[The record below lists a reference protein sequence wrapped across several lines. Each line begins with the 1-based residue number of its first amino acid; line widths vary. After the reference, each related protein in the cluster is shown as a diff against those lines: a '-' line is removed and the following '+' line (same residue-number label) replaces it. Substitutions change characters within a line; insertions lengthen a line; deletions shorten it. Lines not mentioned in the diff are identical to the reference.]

1 MGATLKTPEFAEEF
15 YDMQVELGQVKKE
28 AAAKN
33 IGLKEIHALSDRVFY
48 LCERMENIQ
57 QVAGR
62 ALASSEILFQGHKII
77 DTLEDRKKKIWDKDH
92 RLLKKIHLIDYEIE
106 TLRDE
111 ILFVTEDET
120 KAKLD
125 AFFEELKHL
134 QGENVPTPRLEKAF
148 GIVLDHLREVD
159 FCIQFPIYQELLAD
173 SYQENYIQKLQ
184 GLALDFQVNP
194 EKALLEFLL
203 LSDRQRKEIAIQI
216 MKRKG
221 ITGDAVAAGPDDRA
235 IAIQDHVQ
243 ELVAIATFAKEIFY
257 EDREDPLE
265 VLDKLSND
273 DAVRV
278 NELFWQKTGRTTEH
292 FQDEDFSL
300 LAACLMQLV
309 EEKIME

>member
-28 AAAKN
+28 VAAKN
-33 IGLKEIHALSDRVFY
+33 IGLREIHALSDRVFY
-48 LCERMENIQ
+48 LCEKMENIQ
-57 QVAGR
+57 KVAGT

-125 AFFEELKHL
+125 AFFEELKDL

-159 FCIQFPIYQELLAD
+159 FCLQFPIYQELLAD

-184 GLALDFQVNP
+184 ALAKDFTENP
-194 EKALLEFLL
+194 EKALLTFLL
-203 LSDRQRKEIAIQI
+203 LSDRQRDEIASHIR
-216 MKRKG
+216 KRKG
-221 ITGDAVAAGPDDRA
+221 IADGDTVAAGPEDRA
-235 IAIQDHVQ
+235 LAIQDHMK
-243 ELVAIATFAKEIFY
+243 ELVAIATLAKEIFY
-257 EDREDPLE
+257 EDKENSTE
-265 VLDKLSND
+265 SLSEKD
-273 DAVRV
+273 SKRV
-278 NELFWQKTGRTTEH
+278 EELLWQMPG
-292 FQDEDFSL
+292 DL
-300 LAACLMQLV
+300 PACLMQLI
-309 EEKIME
+309 EEKIMG

>member
-15 YDMQVELGQVKKE
+15 YDMQVELGHVKKE

-48 LCERMENIQ
+48 LCEKMENIQ
-57 QVAGR
+57 QAAGR
-62 ALASSEILFQGHKII
+62 AFASSEILFQGHKII

-125 AFFEELKHL
+125 AFFEELKTL
-134 QGENVPTPRLEKAF
+134 QEENVPTPRLEKAF

-173 SYQENYIQKLQ
+173 SYQENYIQKLSA
-184 GLALDFQVNP
+184 LALDFQVNP
-194 EKALLEFLL
+194 EKALLDFLL

-221 ITGDAVAAGPDDRA
+221 IIGDAVAAGPDDRA
-235 IAIQDHVQ
+235 LAIQDHIV
-243 ELVAIATFAKEIFY
+243 ELVEIATFAKEIFY
-257 EDREDPLE
+257 EDRENPTAVLE
-265 VLDKLSND
+265 KLSQD
-273 DAVRV
+273 DALRI
-278 NELFWQKTGRTTEH
+278 NELFWQKTARTTED
-292 FQDEDFSL
+292 FQEEDLSL

-309 EEKIME
+309 EEKIMG